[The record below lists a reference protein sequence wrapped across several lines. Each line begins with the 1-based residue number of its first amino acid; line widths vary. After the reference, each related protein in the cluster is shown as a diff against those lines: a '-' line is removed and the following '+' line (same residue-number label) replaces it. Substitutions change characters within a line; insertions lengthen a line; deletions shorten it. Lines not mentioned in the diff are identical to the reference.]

1 MSWLHS
7 TGGKFFRGGFRAG
20 SGSFQAGVVEKGGRA
35 GGDGRREG
43 LRGGSGGFLRGNG
56 GKELTFPV
64 LSGTIKD

>member
-7 TGGKFFRGGFRAG
+7 TGGKFFGGLPGGFRPV
-20 SGSFQAGVVEKGGRA
+20 SGGGGRKGEKG

-56 GKELTFPV
+56 GKELTFPA